1 MLLLRDYGQIGNNQ
15 KATSSLLL
23 KKEKGTE
30 ALMMTIK
37 WKWLLVPSMCIV
49 SHQSSCLC
57 LVATHFFFRE
67 ECSLIF
73 SFFFC
78 IYVRF
83 TTFFHGITLI
93 SPVAELVLAAQCVLP
108 FFIS

>member
-1 MLLLRDYGQIGNNQ
+1 MLLLRDYGQIGNNR

-37 WKWLLVPSMCIV
+37 WKWLLAPSMCIV

-57 LVATHFFFRE
+57 LVATHFFFFRKK
-67 ECSLIF
+67 CSLIF
-73 SFFFC
+73 SFFFFLYLC
-78 IYVRF
+78 SFYHL
-83 TTFFHGITLI
+83 FFM
-93 SPVAELVLAAQCVLP
+93 V
-108 FFIS
+108 